1 MGIIA
6 TAVRHLMAAGVAGE
20 DLLRAIEEME
30 GAAPQ
35 PSTERKR
42 STAAIRQQAYR
53 ERMQAS
59 QNVTRDVTCYGSE
72 DASQTI
78 TEASHVT
85 FVTSQSVTGYGSD
98 DEENPAPNKSPQTPK
113 INPTPQA
120 HTRTHTRE
128 GTRLPADWT
137 LPDDWREFAS
147 TDRGWNEADIT
158 GEAEQFRDYWLGK
171 PGKDGRK
178 ADWHATWRNW
188 VRRSHRASSSSN
200 GGGSPGGY
208 SSSPRSPAAASS
220 DLDVL
225 CRMAEGY
232 GNRRASG

>member
-6 TAVRHLMAAGVAGE
+6 TAVRHLMAAGVAGD

-30 GAAPQ
+30 GATPE
-35 PSTERKR
+35 PSTERTR
-42 STAAIRQQAYR
+42 SAAAIRQQAYR

-59 QNVTRDVTCYGSE
+59 QNITRDVTRDGVD

-78 TEASHVT
+78 TKASRVML
-85 FVTSQSVTGYGSD
+85 VTSQNVTSD
-98 DEENPAPNKSPQTPK
+98 AFEGEGCPSPDKSPQTPK

-137 LPDDWREFAS
+137 LPEEWREFAS
-147 TDRGWNEADIT
+147 KDMHWSEADIT
-158 GEAEQFRDYWLGK
+158 SEAEEFRDYWLGK

-178 ADWHATWRNW
+178 ADWLATWRNW
-188 VRRSHRASSSSN
+188 IRRSRRVSSRVPAAAPS
-200 GGGSPGGY
+200 GGY
-208 SSSPRSPAAASS
+208 SQRNNSTASS